1 MTARDRLV
9 DADAVAR
16 LHRRDVTLF
25 SQDPKVQEAVAN
37 RLGWTALSKIGRE
50 VLPRIQAL
58 AEQAAAERVTDI
70 ALLGMGGSSLASLV
84 ISQVL
89 GGSAATMHV
98 LDTTSPV
105 TVGRALEKLDP
116 ARTLYLVA
124 SKSGGTIEPNAL
136 YAIFRERADSKLGRV
151 AAGKRFIAITD
162 PGTSL
167 EKLAIAEGF
176 RAVVQAPGPVGGRFS
191 ALTTF
196 GLLPAALVGADV
208 ALMLDRA
215 HTAEEAAASSPEENP
230 AVELA
235 AFIADSRD
243 EGADKLTVVAPA
255 QLRTFGLWVEQLV
268 AESLGKRGMGVVPV
282 VELADTP
289 RGYGRD
295 RAIVVVRMTG
305 DTRLA
310 EWAQSQRG
318 LHPVYEIVFDDVY
331 DIAEE
336 FVRWEYSVALTGFLL
351 GINPFDEP
359 NVAEAKAATAGVM
372 DGSVSA
378 PKPQGAADSV
388 TITFAGGL
396 QAPGHPER
404 TPATAMGHAVAALE
418 EGDYLVLLTY
428 LPDDDAL
435 LAPLTEVVPS
445 IAAETGAAVCLE
457 IGPRYLHSTGQL
469 HKGGPNKGVF
479 ILLTTQDRTDIA
491 VPGQEWGLGNLYR
504 AQAEGDLVTL
514 ASHDRRVL
522 RLDLHDASPEAVET
536 LAGALADGAGV
547 IRVSRS

>member
-1 MTARDRLV
+1 MAARDRLV

-25 SQDPKVQEAVAN
+25 SQDPKVQETVAD
-37 RLGWTALSKIGRE
+37 RLGWTELSKVGRE

-58 AEQAAAERVTDI
+58 AEQAAKEGVTDV

-84 ISQVL
+84 ISRVL
-89 GGSAATMHV
+89 GGRGATMHV
-98 LDTTSPV
+98 LDTTSPI
-105 TVGRALEKLDP
+105 TVRHALETLDP
-116 ARTLYLVA
+116 AKTLYLVA
-124 SKSGGTIEPNAL
+124 SKSGGTIEPNTL
-136 YAIFRERADSKLGRV
+136 YSIFREKADAKLGRA

-167 EKLAIAEGF
+167 EALAVDQGF
-176 RAVVQAPGPVGGRFS
+176 RAVVQAPGSVGGRFS

-208 ALMLDRA
+208 AVMLDRA
-215 HTAEEAAASSPEENP
+215 ATAERACASSPEENP

-243 EGADKLTVVAPA
+243 EGADKLTVVAPE

-268 AESLGKRGMGVVPV
+268 AESLGKHGMGVVPV

-289 RGYGRD
+289 RGYGPD

-318 LHPVYEIVFDDVY
+318 RHPVYEIVFDDAY

-336 FVRWEYSVALTGFLL
+336 FVRWEYAVALTGFLL

-378 PKPQGAADSV
+378 PAPQGAADSV
-388 TITFAGGL
+388 MVTFAGGL
-396 QAPGHPER
+396 EAPGHPER
-404 TPATAMGHAVAALE
+404 TPATAIGHAVAALE
-418 EGDYLVLLTY
+418 EGDYLVLLAY
-428 LPDDDAL
+428 LPDDEAL
-435 LAPLTEVVPS
+435 LAPLTVVVPS
-445 IAAETGAAVCLE
+445 VAAETGAAVCLE
-457 IGPRYLHSTGQL
+457 VGPRYLHSTGQL
-469 HKGGPNKGVF
+469 HKGGPNNGVF
-479 ILLTTQDRTDIA
+479 ILITTQDRTDMP

-522 RLDLHDASPEAVET
+522 RLDLPDASRETVEK

-547 IRVSRS
+547 VREDGA